1 MKINQ
6 VSRGQDAEAQPTPRI
21 LIADDTSS
29 GRELLRS
36 ILDNYGFEIIEVG
49 DGSKILEC
57 AIAFKPHLVI
67 LDLQIPKLDGCMAA
81 ILLRSQPAFEEIPI
95 IALTAAVSE
104 ISADRI
110 AAAGFT
116 THLVKPIG
124 PARLRRCV
132 ASLL

>member
-1 MKINQ
+1 M
-6 VSRGQDAEAQPTPRI
+6 
-21 LIADDTSS
+21 ADGTASS
-29 GRELLRS
+29 RELLRS
-36 ILDNYGFEIIEVG
+36 ILDGCGYEVVEAA
-49 DGSKILEC
+49 DGSEFLEC

-67 LDLQIPKLDGCMAA
+67 LDLQIPKVDGCMAA
-81 ILLRSQPAFEEIPI
+81 ILLRRQPAFEKIPM
-95 IALTAAVSE
+95 IALVAAVSE

-132 ASLL
+132 ASLLCVET